1 MKEQA
6 LGDAKSNEDKM
17 TAKKERNNES
27 CFFFQKSFLYFPTEI
42 QQYFFRTVV

>member
-17 TAKKERNNES
+17 TIKKERN
-27 CFFFQKSFLYFPTEI
+27 
-42 QQYFFRTVV
+42 RRVAVV